1 MVRRRTVTAVADPR
15 HFDAHAADYE
25 RHRPPYPEQLWVR
38 LYELGVLRSGRRVL
52 DLGAGTGEAAV
63 RLVSAGAVVTAVEP
77 GSSLAAR
84 LRRRVPAAE
93 VMIATAEEAVLP
105 EAAFDLAVA
114 ATAAHWFDLDIVL
127 PKLHR
132 ALRPGGRLA
141 VWRTVFRDPE
151 ADTAFR
157 RRVARIMA
165 SGPRVSRP
173 DALDLDRWVREL
185 TAGGYFVERHAEVF
199 RWSVQLDS
207 QQVRGLFSTFS
218 DWTGDE
224 VEAAAQAVDDLGGRV
239 TEHYV
244 TPLLVLDRVAA
255 RRTRPATRAASS
267 TPARSTRRCCVPPV
281 TPRA

>member
-1 MVRRRTVTAVADPR
+1 MAAVADPR
-15 HFDAHAADYE
+15 HFDAHAAAYE

-38 LYELGVLRSGRRVL
+38 LCALGALRSGHRVL
-52 DLGAGTGEAAV
+52 DLGAGTGEATA
-63 RLVSAGAVVTAVEP
+63 RLVAAGAVVTAVEP
-77 GSSLAAR
+77 GGVLADR
-84 LRRRVPAAE
+84 LRRRVPEAE
-93 VMIATAEEAVLP
+93 VVVATAEEAVLA

-114 ATAAHWFDLDIVL
+114 ATAAHWFDLDVVL
-127 PKLHR
+127 PKVHG

-165 SGPRVSRP
+165 SGPRTPRP
-173 DALDLDRWVREL
+173 DALDLDRWAREL
-185 TAGGYFVERHAEVF
+185 TAGGYFEARHAEVF
-199 RWSVQLDS
+199 RWSVELDS

-239 TEHYV
+239 IEHYL
-244 TPLLVLDRVAA
+244 TPLLVLDRLAA
-255 RRTRPATRAASS
+255 RRTPGGGANTASG
-267 TPARSTRRCCVPPV
+267 
-281 TPRA
+281 